1 MNDKDK
7 EAYNNWIKNRD
18 YHFDMDGEA
27 WLNKEVV
34 SIFSETKDA
43 WQAACEYKQKE
54 IDELK
59 SALVDVYDWYGMFM
73 GDVADKIKKA
83 KVLGKK

>member
-1 MNDKDK
+1 MNDKYK

-34 SIFSETKDA
+34 SIYSETKDA
-43 WQAACEYKQKE
+43 WQAACEYKQRE
-54 IDELK
+54 IDEIYATWEGTLK
-59 SALVDVYDWYGMFM
+59 ILNLEM
-73 GDVADKIKKA
+73 KR
-83 KVLGKK
+83 LGEK